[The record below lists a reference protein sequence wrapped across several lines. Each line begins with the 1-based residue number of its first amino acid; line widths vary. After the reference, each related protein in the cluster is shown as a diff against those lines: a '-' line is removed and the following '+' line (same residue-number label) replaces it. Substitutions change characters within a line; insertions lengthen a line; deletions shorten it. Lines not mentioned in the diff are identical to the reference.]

1 MNWLQRRDLMI
12 DLYLKLGYALVD
24 DPGYRAFKGN
34 LDSQTLVFVNDIEG
48 SDLPSD
54 LEDGVRVTYLFKKG
68 AGDWLED
75 HVETYLTSYSWLK
88 MLPSELLYPFD
99 YEKFT

>member
-12 DLYLKLGYALVD
+12 DLYLRLGYELVD

-34 LDSQTLVFVNDIEG
+34 LDRWTLVFVNDIEG

-54 LEDGVRVTYLFKKG
+54 LEDGVRVTFLSRKG
-68 AGDWLED
+68 TEDWLED

-88 MLPSELLYPFD
+88 LLPAEPLSSFD
-99 YEKFT
+99 QGRWF

>member
-88 MLPSELLYPFD
+88 MLPSELLHPFD